1 MRLTLAKDQLKRVQA
16 AWDPPDWSVLAMFS
30 FLCLENAVTAAALH
44 AGINFQTT
52 RHSSKAQAAK
62 ELATRHG
69 LLDVSSLLIKLNDAR
84 KSTSYGDA
92 PWPNLDAKDV
102 VTEVE
107 SFVNAV
113 EAFIA
118 K

>member
-1 MRLTLAKDQLKRVQA
+1 
-16 AWDPPDWSVLAMFS
+16 MFS

-52 RHSSKAQAAK
+52 RYSSKAQAGK
-62 ELATRHG
+62 ELATKHG
-69 LLDVSSLLIKLNDAR
+69 LPDVSSLLVKLNDAR
-84 KSTSYGDA
+84 KSISYGDA
-92 PWPNLDAKDV
+92 PWPNLDAEEMVK
-102 VTEVE
+102 EIE
-107 SFVNAV
+107 SFVSAV